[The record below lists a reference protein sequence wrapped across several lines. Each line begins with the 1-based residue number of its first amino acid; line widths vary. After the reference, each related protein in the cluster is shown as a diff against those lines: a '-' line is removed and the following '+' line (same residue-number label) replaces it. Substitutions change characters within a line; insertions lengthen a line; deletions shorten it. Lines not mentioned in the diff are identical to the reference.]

1 MRFFALLALLLA
13 APVVASAAAPAP
25 VARGAPVRLAA
36 HRALY
41 RLTLAD
47 GRGQVIGASGTMGYE
62 VTDACTGWKVRQRLD
77 LTLTNTEG
85 QTVRMVSDYATLEAK
100 DGTRLEFQMKQ
111 TTDGAVSAETQGKAT
126 LDRPGGPGV
135 AEFTLPRPMQKLL
148 PAGTLFPM
156 AHTAAVIRA
165 AEAGQ
170 RFLTLPVFDGTDDA
184 GAELSAIVATGTL
197 PPERTAWPVLSALPS
212 VRVEIAFFGV
222 KADKMLPDYAVGM
235 RYWTNGVA
243 DDLRMDFGDFV
254 MHGKLVAFEPLPSR
268 C

>member
-13 APVVASAAAPAP
+13 APVVAPAAAP
-25 VARGAPVRLAA
+25 APVRLAA

-47 GRGQVIGASGTMGYE
+47 GRGQVIGASGAMGYE

-85 QTVRMVSDYATLEAK
+85 QTVRMLSDYATLESK
-100 DGTRLEFQMKQ
+100 DGTRLDFRMKQ
-111 TTDGAVSAETQGKAT
+111 TTDGAVSAETEGQAT

-135 AEFTLPRPMQKLL
+135 AHFTLPRPMQKPL

-197 PPERTAWPVLSALPS
+197 PPERTPWPALSALPS
-212 VRVEIAFFGV
+212 ARVEIAFFGV

>member
-1 MRFFALLALLLA
+1 MRFLTVLALLLA

-25 VARGAPVRLAA
+25 APAPVHLAA

-47 GRGQVIGASGTMGYE
+47 GRGQVIGATGAMGYE

-77 LTLTNTEG
+77 MTLTNTEG

-100 DGTRLEFQMKQ
+100 DGTHLDFRMKQ
-111 TTDGAVSAETQGKAT
+111 TTDGAVSAETEGQAT

-135 AEFTLPRPMQKLL
+135 AHFTLPRPMQKAL

-165 AEAGQ
+165 AEAGK

-184 GAELSAIVATGTL
+184 GAELSAIVATGDL
-197 PPERTAWPVLSALPS
+197 PPEPTSWPALSALPS
-212 VRVEIAFFGV
+212 ARVEIAFFGV

-254 MHGKLVAFEPLPSR
+254 MRGKLVAFEPLPSR